1 MVVQLFWLRE
11 KLVVMVKIGYVTF
24 IVPSDRRSSS
34 GTVFKMR
41 EAIEAA
47 GFEVVWIPYH
57 RVTIHTILHW
67 IILTARNVFG
77 RKKWLRGEHYE
88 PIAKGYAKS
97 IDKSLIQQCDY
108 LFFPFAGQ
116 IYPFLDTDVP
126 SIYFSDA
133 TTPLMINYYFRNLS
147 EKSIRMASLLD
158 QQGCAAAYI
167 NIRSSHWALD
177 STIKDCGGNPDRC
190 FVLEFGANIDK
201 KDIIP
206 VEPYNGGPLNILFS
220 GVDWER
226 KGGDIAVETVQLL
239 RDKGIDAH
247 LIVAGPKS
255 IPNTGCGEFV
265 EFVGFL
271 DKNDEADYKRYV
283 ELFRR
288 SHLFLLPTKAECSAI
303 VFCEAAAFGLPCY
316 TYDTGGTSNYV
327 INSVNGYALPEGS
340 SAKVFAEHIYHD
352 IHDDNLRVLRDGA
365 LKLSKERLSWDVWS
379 KGFKKIMG

>member
-1 MVVQLFWLRE
+1 MF
-11 KLVVMVKIGYVTF
+11 KL
-24 IVPSDRRSSS
+24 
-34 GTVFKMR
+34 R
-41 EAIEAA
+41 EAIEQA
-47 GFEVVWIPYH
+47 GFEVRWIPYKSSLGVEIRRFYLRFKRLITRKH
-57 RVTIHTILHW
+57 FFQGIHDPF
-67 IILTARNVFG
+67 TA
-77 RKKWLRGEHYE
+77 KL
-88 PIAKGYAKS
+88 YAKS
-97 IDKSLIQQCDY
+97 IDKSLVNDCDC
-108 LFFPFAGQ
+108 LFFPAGAQ
-116 IYPFLDTDVP
+116 IALFLNTKVP
-126 SIYFSDA
+126 IIYCTDA
-133 TTPLMINYYFRNLS
+133 TVQGMIDYYWS
-147 EKSIRMASLLD
+147 GYAQESIRKAEEMESN
-158 QQGCAAAYI
+158 AANLCTV
-167 NIRSSHWALD
+167 NIRSSQWAID
-177 STIKDCGGNPDRC
+177 SVIRDCKADPSSC

-206 VEPYNGGPLNILFS
+206 VEPYNGGLLNILFS

-226 KGGDIAVETVQLL
+226 KGGDLAVETVQLL
-239 RDKGIDAH
+239 RDKGIGAH
-247 LIVAGPKS
+247 LIIAGPKS
-255 IPNTGCGEFV
+255 IPNTARGEFV

-352 IHDDNLRVLRDGA
+352 IHDDNLRILRDGA

-379 KGFKKIMG
+379 KGFKCIIEDKILKKSDKGSS